1 MRGSA
6 RGLRASLFLI
16 ISVALMMLDH
26 QTAAFVKV
34 RVVLSNIVSPLQYIV
49 NAPVGIV
56 NWMTTSLSTQQ
67 YLLSENATLKA
78 QQLLLQAQLQQ
89 LMALQNENSQLR
101 QLMQSMPHTQG
112 VKILIGKILAV
123 DSDPFTQEVVLDQGS
138 SDGVYVGQ
146 PVLDSTGVMGQII
159 SVASLTSR
167 MMLLSD
173 SRSAIAVEDARN
185 QVRAIAMGKG
195 ISGELYLGY
204 VSQTTD
210 IQVGDRLLS
219 SGLDLRYPAGYP
231 VGVVTKISR
240 DPSEPFMTIDV
251 EPAAALDRSR
261 LVLLIWPDK
270 KEVISHE

>member
-16 ISVALMMLDH
+16 LSVALMMLDH
-26 QTAAFVKV
+26 RTTAFVKI
-34 RVVLSNIVSPLQYIV
+34 RVVLSNIVSPLQYVV
-49 NAPVGIV
+49 NAPIDVV
-56 NWMTTSLSTQQ
+56 SWMSTSLTTQQ
-67 YLLSENATLKA
+67 HLLSENASLKA
-78 QQLLLQAQLQQ
+78 QQILLQAQLQQ
-89 LMALQNENSQLR
+89 LIALQNENSQLR
-101 QLMQSMPHTQG
+101 QLMQSIPHTQG
-112 VKILIGKILAV
+112 VKMLIAKILAV
-123 DSDPFTQEVVLDQGS
+123 DSDPFTQEVVLDQGT

-159 SVASLTSR
+159 SVAGSTSR

-185 QVRAIAMGKG
+185 QVRAIALGKG

-210 IQVGDRLLS
+210 IQVGDHLIS

-240 DPSEPFMTIDV
+240 DPSEPFVSIDV
-251 EPAAALDRSR
+251 EPAASLDRSR
-261 LVLLIWPDK
+261 LVLLLWSDK
-270 KEVISHE
+270 KGELNE